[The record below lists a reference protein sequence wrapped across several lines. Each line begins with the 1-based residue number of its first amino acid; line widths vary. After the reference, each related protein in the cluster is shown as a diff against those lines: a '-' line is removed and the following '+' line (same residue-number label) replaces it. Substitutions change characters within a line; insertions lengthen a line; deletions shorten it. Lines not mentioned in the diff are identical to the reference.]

1 MNAGV
6 WDKIS
11 KKLELDKVVDV
22 LLDVERVCVS
32 SRILLSTQASKQ
44 RCRRRFARSARKE
57 RKEAVMKKKASR
69 NGRWVMAAAGVLLAF
84 ERSTISRSSTSEHE
98 QRGRGRSATGGTGGG
113 RGNGSTPPPRL
124 KLW

>member
-32 SRILLSTQASKQ
+32 SRILSLHASGV
-44 RCRRRFARSARKE
+44 
-57 RKEAVMKKKASR
+57 EAVQTPFRALGEEGKEGGGDEEES
-69 NGRWVMAAAGVLLAF
+69 LQ
-84 ERSTISRSSTSEHE
+84 ERPV
-98 QRGRGRSATGGTGGG
+98 GDGCCGGTSCV
-113 RGNGSTPPPRL
+113 REKYNLTL
-124 KLW
+124 VNV